1 MPLSP
6 DPYAALRH
14 AARYVRQFRRKTFVV
29 KLGGPVLSDPRTRRA
44 VCEQIALLWTFAIRP
59 VVVHGGGPELDSL
72 CDALHLPVEK
82 VAGRRVTSA
91 PVLDAAKMV
100 LAGKLHTDLLA
111 DLQAAGVPAVGLSGV
126 DAGLLKARK
135 RPPVLVTEPGSTE
148 GRVVD
153 YGLVGDIES
162 VDTRVVEH
170 LRQADYVPVV
180 APLSGGP
187 DGAVYNTNA
196 DTVAASLAV
205 ALNAEKLFFL
215 VQVPGLLK
223 DHTDPSSLITLA
235 TLADLA
241 SLEVEGRLAGGM
253 RPKAH
258 AIRHALVGGV
268 GSVHL
273 VSGMQS
279 DALLEEVFTNEGS
292 GTMVVREHPQKH
304 GEAAQG

>member
-6 DPYAALRH
+6 DPYAALRN

-29 KLGGPVLSDPRTRRA
+29 KLGGPVLGDPRTRRA
-44 VCEQIALLWTFAIRP
+44 AAEQIALLWTFGIRP
-59 VVVHGGGPELDSL
+59 VVVHGGGPELDTL
-72 CDALHLPVEK
+72 CDALHLPIEK

-100 LAGKLHTDLLA
+100 LAGKIHTDLLA
-111 DLQAAGVPAVGLSGV
+111 DLQSVGVPAVGLSGV
-126 DAGLLKARK
+126 DAGLIQARK
-135 RPPVLVTEPGSTE
+135 RPPVLVTEPGATE
-148 GRVVD
+148 GRMVD
-153 YGLVGDIES
+153 YGLVGDIVS
-162 VDTRVVEH
+162 VDTGVVEH
-170 LRQADYVPVV
+170 LRSADYVPVV
-180 APLSGGP
+180 APLSGGA

-196 DTVAASLAV
+196 DTVAAALSV
-205 ALNAEKLFFL
+205 ALHAEKLFFL

-223 DHTDPSSLITLA
+223 DANEPSTLITLA
-235 TLADLA
+235 TLSDLA
-241 SLEVEGRLAGGM
+241 TLEVEGRLTGGM

-273 VSGMQS
+273 VSGVQP

-304 GEAAQG
+304 SGAQG